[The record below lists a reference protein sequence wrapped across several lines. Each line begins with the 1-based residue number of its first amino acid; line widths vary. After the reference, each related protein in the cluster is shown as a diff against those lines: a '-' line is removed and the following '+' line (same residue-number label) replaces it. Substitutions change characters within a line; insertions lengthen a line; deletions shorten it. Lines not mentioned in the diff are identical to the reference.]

1 MIAFQNLYCWFNVRD
16 CASFLVFIAGS
27 KSVTAI
33 LGVFQ
38 RADAS
43 SNQHSQF
50 LIATVEGSVL

>member
-16 CASFLVFIAGS
+16 CSSFLVFIAGS

-38 RADAS
+38 SADAS